1 MPVPAVELCRVPDLE
16 DGVDV
21 EVDEGQQ
28 GDGAL
33 RQELVPV
40 TRKLEQGKTTFV
52 HSSWKRKGLCSKPRI
67 WEDLYS
73 FAHTIDILN

>member
-1 MPVPAVELCRVPDLE
+1 MPVPTVELCRVPDLE

-40 TRKLEQGKTTFV
+40 AGKLEQGKTTFV
-52 HSSWKRKGLCSKPRI
+52 HSSWKRFEEKLLI
-67 WEDLYS
+67 WKDFYS
-73 FAHTIDILN
+73 FARAIDILH